1 MVRKNDSIFCMPAL
15 IIVLKKCVMHLKRD
29 ELLALAVDTC
39 QVALHVPEEHA
50 EGGGHGSSTVHFVDF
65 SSFAQR

>member
-1 MVRKNDSIFCMPAL
+1 
-15 IIVLKKCVMHLKRD
+15 MHLERD

-50 EGGGHGSSTVHFVDF
+50 EGGSHGSRTVNFVDF
-65 SSFAQR
+65 SSFAQC